1 MIRKICFLFILLP
14 LLLVLT
20 VSCDQKPAPEKNT
33 EKTKKKPLGSPD
45 VLFKEA
51 RDQMIAG
58 QFDEAADA
66 FGKITAEQKVRQP
79 LLNWIDFH
87 QGLALFL
94 AGRTDEARLAF
105 AKIEERGPFTKSGA
119 EGPMADF
126 FVNVAH
132 QLRDKEPT
140 PAAAGKDYDKW
151 SYEGIALLALG
162 MKDWNLDKFDE
173 ATALFRLFGDVAPE
187 KMVEWADGPPDLAK
201 LKEIANNFV
210 NDYAEYGPARKDL
223 DAASTPEE
231 QAAAVEKAKA
241 ARSRMKLTTK
251 MSKSLDATIADLGPK
266 AAAMIAEKSRAS
278 AEEMA
283 ADNKAFSDAKK
294 KHDDFLA
301 KFQFKEAH
309 DAITEPA
316 LKIEKSRDDQEV
328 LGKRTKWLANFKTQL
343 VEDLNKSGY
352 AKPIARKPNEV
363 LQGGVAKA
371 DDQQVMV
378 PTSRGPV
385 PVPWGDIT
393 LDSALVMGSSFIQPD
408 MPPEL
413 ASFRKWHLG
422 VFAIYAGK
430 NKEGLALLHEA
441 AELKPVYKDEL
452 PQFESGPVS
461 F

>member
-1 MIRKICFLFILLP
+1 MIRKIFLCILLTP
-14 LLLVLT
+14 LLLLLT
-20 VSCDQKPAPEKNT
+20 VSCDQKAAAPEKPV
-33 EKTKKKPLGSPD
+33 EKKKPLGSPD

-66 FGKITAEQKVRQP
+66 FGKITTEQKVRQP

-94 AGRTDEARLAF
+94 AGRADEARLAF
-105 AKIEERGPFTKSGA
+105 AKIEERGPFTKAGSDA
-119 EGPMADF
+119 PMAEF
-126 FVNVAH
+126 FVNLAH

-140 PAAAGKDYDKW
+140 PASAGKDYDKW

-162 MKDWNLDKFDE
+162 MKDWDLDKFDE

-187 KMVEWADGPPDLAK
+187 KMVDWADGPPDLAK

-210 NDYAEYGPARKDL
+210 NDYAEFVPAQKEL
-223 DAASTPEE
+223 DAATTPEE
-231 QAAAVEKAKA
+231 QVDAVEKAKA
-241 ARSRMKLTTK
+241 ARSRMKLTTQ
-251 MSKSLDATIADLGPK
+251 MSKTLDARIADIGPK
-266 AAAMIAEKSRAS
+266 AAAMVAEKSRAS
-278 AEEMA
+278 AEEIA
-283 ADNKAFSDAKK
+283 ADNKAFADAKK

-309 DAITEPA
+309 DAILEPS
-316 LKIEKSRDDQEV
+316 LKIEKSRDEQEV
-328 LGKRTKWLANFKTQL
+328 LGKRTQWLANFKSQL
-343 VEDLNKSGY
+343 VEDLAKSGY

-363 LQGGVAKA
+363 LSGGVAKA
-371 DDQQVMV
+371 DDQQMMV
-378 PTSRGPV
+378 PTSRGPA
-385 PVPWGDIT
+385 PLPWGDLT
-393 LDSALVMGSSFIQPD
+393 LDSALVMGSSFIPPD

-413 ASFRKWHLG
+413 AAFRKWHLG

-430 NKEGLALLHEA
+430 AKEGLALLHEA

-452 PQFESGPVS
+452 PQFESGKVE